1 MIGAIKYGCYAHVVK
16 IIKKHIY
23 SSITGLQ
30 PPTLLKIK
38 TLSQELQYVK
48 TAKAPAFL
56 NPYFPVF
63 EQNWRMCPNTGKHE
77 YDSLHITENMDQR
90 IYSMKCSTV
99 QNFSNGLNW
108 KHNLFREIEK
118 FHQPSLITPLLLGI
132 KK

>member
-38 TLSQELQYVK
+38 TPSQGLQCVK
-48 TAKAPAFL
+48 IAKVRDFL

-63 EQNWRMCPNTGKHE
+63 ERN
-77 YDSLHITENMDQR
+77 
-90 IYSMKCSTV
+90 
-99 QNFSNGLNW
+99 
-108 KHNLFREIEK
+108 
-118 FHQPSLITPLLLGI
+118 
-132 KK
+132 